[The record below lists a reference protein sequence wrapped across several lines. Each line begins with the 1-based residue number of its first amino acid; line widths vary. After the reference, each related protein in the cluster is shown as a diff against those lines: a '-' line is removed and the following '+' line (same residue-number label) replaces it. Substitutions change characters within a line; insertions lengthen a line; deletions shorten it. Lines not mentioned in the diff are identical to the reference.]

1 MTAPSVDRATE
12 IGRLAAL
19 ETINYEVVR
28 IAEAK
33 RLGVRPRILDQEVA
47 KKRRAL
53 GFESNDSDPAQGRAV
68 KMLDVLPWPEP
79 VNSESPQL

>member
-1 MTAPSVDRATE
+1 MTAPGVDRATE
-12 IGRLAAL
+12 IERLAAL
-19 ETINYEVVR
+19 ESIDYEVVR

-53 GFESNDSDPAQGRAV
+53 GLESNDSGPGQGRAV
-68 KMLDVLPWPEP
+68 KILDILPWPIR
-79 VNSESPQL
+79 